1 MGMPLEEVPPT
12 GEMLVLYGDARRF
25 DLPMAP
31 VNDELPAVEDDV
43 TDADVE
49 AYINRAMPGRGDDG
63 SVMNRDTQPLLD
75 AQNLN

>member
-31 VNDELPAVEDDV
+31 VNDELPAVDDDV
-43 TDADVE
+43 TDADVG
-49 AYINRAMPGRGDDG
+49 AYVNHAMPGLGGDG
-63 SVMNRDTQPLLD
+63 TMVAPPTETRKLCL
-75 AQNLN
+75 A